1 MQTFIDFVENYKKSN
16 PSGWRKWLFGSIAV
30 GIVLVLVLVY
40 SIREGLR
47 QREIAKLRHERD
59 MLEQQVHQNAVDT
72 QLGDLNETQQAHVTA
87 AEEAIQRAEALDQ
100 RAELLEAQHKS
111 NMALI
116 NSLKSW
122 DDVDARVN

>member
-30 GIVLVLVLVY
+30 AIVLMLVLVY

-47 QREIAKLRHERD
+47 QREVARLRHERD
-59 MLEQQVHQNAVDT
+59 MLQQQVHQNAVDT

-122 DDVDARVN
+122 DECRCAR